1 MRALYAFDRVGPG
14 QYGGMKGVAESGRIK
29 GEGELGQQGWRRG
42 GWVFIAV
49 SLLEG
54 ARHLPE
60 GE

>member
-1 MRALYAFDRVGPG
+1 MHSTGLAQGST
-14 QYGGMKGVAESGRIK
+14 GGMKGVAESGRIK
-29 GEGELGQQGWRRG
+29 GELGQQGWRRG
-42 GWVFIAV
+42 GWVVIAV